1 MFKQRGFDPQARMA
15 HSDAES
21 TKIYTENHVQW
32 VEVPHCEIV
41 WVFTALDFSETF
53 LVDHN

>member
-32 VEVPHCEIV
+32 VEVPHCEIG
-41 WVFTALDFSETF
+41 
-53 LVDHN
+53 

>member
-1 MFKQRGFDPQARMA
+1 FMFKQRGFDPQARMA

-32 VEVPHCEIV
+32 VEVPHCEI
-41 WVFTALDFSETF
+41 A
-53 LVDHN
+53 